1 MSRTPVST
9 RRYGPFEEFSTD
21 MERMFDS
28 VLGRSFGT
36 MLRNGGNGNNAGNAV
51 GAAAGKFLPTLD
63 LAETPEGFEVVVD
76 LPGIKPEEVK
86 VELHDGQLVISGRR
100 EESNERKDKNFHY
113 TERATGSFMRSVALP
128 SDVDRDMIDAQYEH
142 GVLHI
147 KLPKSA
153 KAQPKKIE
161 IRSK

>member
-1 MSRTPVST
+1 MSRTPVPS
-9 RRYGPFEEFSTD
+9 RRYGPFEEFSSD

-36 MLRNGGNGNNAGNAV
+36 MLRNGGSA
-51 GAAAGKFLPTLD
+51 GAATAPTAGKFLPTLD

-86 VELHDGQLVISGRR
+86 LELHDGQLVISGRR
-100 EESNERKDKNFHY
+100 EESSERKDKNFHY

>member
-1 MSRTPVST
+1 MSRAQVPT
-9 RRYGPFEEFSTD
+9 RRYGPFEEFSSD

-36 MLRNGGNGNNAGNAV
+36 MLRGGTANGG
-51 GAAAGKFLPTLD
+51 AGKFLPTLD
-63 LAETPEGFEVVVD
+63 LAETPEGFEVTVD

-86 VELHDGQLVISGRR
+86 VELHEGQLVVSGRR
-100 EESNERKDKNFHY
+100 EESTERKDKSYHY
-113 TERATGSFMRSVALP
+113 VERATGSFVRTIALP
-128 SDVDRDMIDAQYEH
+128 GEVDSDMIDAQYEN
-142 GVLHI
+142 GVLHV

>member
-1 MSRTPVST
+1 
-9 RRYGPFEEFSTD
+9 

-36 MLRNGGNGNNAGNAV
+36 MLRSGGGNG
-51 GAAAGKFLPTLD
+51 GAAGAKFLPTLD
-63 LAETPEGFEVVVD
+63 LAETPEGYEVSVD
-76 LPGIKPEEVK
+76 LPGLKPEDVK
-86 VELHDGQLVISGRR
+86 VELHEGQLVISGRR
-100 EESNERKDKNFHY
+100 EESTDRKDKNYHY
-113 TERATGSFMRSVALP
+113 VERAVGSFVRAVTLP
-128 SDVDRDMIDAQYEH
+128 GEVDSDKIDAQYEN
-142 GVLHI
+142 GVLNI